1 MDSPHKVIYFNVR
14 FVMSDNPSQES
25 RRGTYYTNFFND
37 VNPENKLRYQSQ
49 VPWGKMI
56 RRSFLSTFH
65 IQFDET
71 RIANDVY
78 FSCLVGIYAPK
89 ATTDRRIIYYCTE
102 SGQSLAM
109 SKQDRESLIIRFNA
123 SMKCNRLLRQE
134 KIHYY
139 LSPLPWCI
147 PSAKTKEWLPA
158 KYFFEY
164 LFFFRLQ
171 AFKELYYAFSAILSH
186 MNEPATK
193 ETDNQCNKKTTN
205 LRE

>member
-1 MDSPHKVIYFNVR
+1 
-14 FVMSDNPSQES
+14 
-25 RRGTYYTNFFND
+25 
-37 VNPENKLRYQSQ
+37 
-49 VPWGKMI
+49 
-56 RRSFLSTFH
+56 
-65 IQFDET
+65 
-71 RIANDVY
+71 
-78 FSCLVGIYAPK
+78 
-89 ATTDRRIIYYCTE
+89 
-102 SGQSLAM
+102 
-109 SKQDRESLIIRFNA
+109 
-123 SMKCNRLLRQE
+123 MKCNRLLRQE

-147 PSAKTKEWLPA
+147 PSAKIKEWLPA